1 MASISSLEFDSQIV
15 VSRSVGVVLL
25 GDLKKWVIIPLVCI
39 ISFDLHIYF
48 VMEFRVKITLESP
61 AFKGKF
67 HFT

>member
-1 MASISSLEFDSQIV
+1 M
-15 VSRSVGVVLL
+15 SRSVGVVIL

-48 VMEFRVKITLESP
+48 VMEFRVKIPLESP

-67 HFT
+67 RFT